1 MNSPEKPKI
10 MIRVPKELKAWL
22 IDQAERN
29 ASSQASEIVRAV
41 RERMNRY
48 ARKNAKT
55 NSGVA

>member
-1 MNSPEKPKI
+1 

-22 IDQAERN
+22 IEQAGYN

-48 ARKNAKT
+48 ARKSVKANG
-55 NSGVA
+55 GVAR